1 MTTPRKAKTPDQD
14 RGHRRVQ
21 LLLDT
26 AADLV
31 LIHGPEGLRMDMVA
45 KQAATSPGSLYQFF
59 PNRTALLTAL
69 IERYGKAISAL
80 AEDIVRQQTERPP
93 ASIAKAARDF
103 LAPFLEFYAHNR
115 AYVILAEASDRIFS
129 GLDYAFSEDDDV
141 ALAMR
146 QVLQPFVSVAQ
157 QDRLDLVCDMIIVT
171 AHAAI
176 AKSFA
181 LPEAGRAA
189 WLAELDRWIQSY
201 IHTLQE
207 G

>member
-1 MTTPRKAKTPDQD
+1 MKTPRKAKTPDQD

-45 KQAATSPGSLYQFF
+45 KLAATSPGSLYQFF

-69 IERYGKAISAL
+69 IERYGKAISVL
-80 AEDIVRQQTERPP
+80 AEDIVRQE
-93 ASIAKAARDF
+93 AARPSTTMAEAARRF

-115 AYVILAEASDRIFS
+115 AYVILTEASDRLFS
-129 GLDYAFSEDDDV
+129 GSDYAFGEDEDV
-141 ALAMR
+141 AQAMR
-146 QVLQPFVSVAQ
+146 RVLQPYVAASQ
-157 QDRLDLVCDMIIVT
+157 HNRLDLVCHMIVAL

-176 AKSFA
+176 AKSFDLSKA
-181 LPEAGRAA
+181 ARSA
-189 WLAELDRWIQSY
+189 WLIELDRWIQSY
-201 IHTLQE
+201 IQTLHE

>member
-1 MTTPRKAKTPDQD
+1 MATPRKAKTPDQD

-45 KQAATSPGSLYQFF
+45 KKAATSPGSLYQFF

-80 AEDIVRQQTERPP
+80 AKDIVREQTEQPP
-93 ASIAKAARDF
+93 ATMAQAARDF
-103 LAPFLEFYAHNR
+103 LAPFLDFYTRNR
-115 AYVILAEASDRIFS
+115 AYVILTEAADRVFS
-129 GLDYAFSEDDDV
+129 GLDYGFGEDDDV

-146 QVLQPFVSVAQ
+146 QVLQPFVSAAQ
-157 QDRLDLVCDMIIVT
+157 QDRLDLVCQMTIVT
-171 AHAAI
+171 AHAAM
-176 AKSFA
+176 AKSFD
-181 LPEAGRAA
+181 LTEASRAA

-201 IHTLQE
+201 VQTLQE

>member
-1 MTTPRKAKTPDQD
+1 MPTKPKAKPPEQD

-26 AADLV
+26 AAELV

-69 IERYGKAISAL
+69 IERYGKAISSL
-80 AEDIVRQQTERPP
+80 AEHLVRKHTEQPP
-93 ASIAKAARDF
+93 ATMAQAARDF

-115 AYVILAEASDRIFS
+115 AYVILSEASDRVFASS
-129 GLDYAFSEDDDV
+129 GYAFSEDDDV

-146 QVLQPFVSVAQ
+146 QVLQPFVSAAQ
-157 QDRLDLVCDMIIVT
+157 QDRLDLVCNMIIVT

-181 LPEAGRAA
+181 LPEASRAA

-201 IHTLQE
+201 IHTRQA

>member
-1 MTTPRKAKTPDQD
+1 MANTPQAKHPGQD

-69 IERYGKAISAL
+69 IERYGRAISTL
-80 AEDIVRQQTERPP
+80 AEDIVRQQTEQPP
-93 ASIAKAARDF
+93 ATMAQAAREF
-103 LAPFLEFYAHNR
+103 LAPFLDFYADNR
-115 AYVILAEASDRIFS
+115 AYVILTEAADRIFS

-146 QVLQPFVSVAQ
+146 RVLQPFVSAAQ
-157 QDRLDLVCDMIIVT
+157 QDRLDLVCQMIVVT

-181 LPEAGRAA
+181 LSDAARAA
-189 WLAELDRWIQSY
+189 WLAELDCWIQNY
-201 IHTLQE
+201 IQTLQE

>member
-1 MTTPRKAKTPDQD
+1 MATPSKAKPPEQD

-69 IERYGKAISAL
+69 IERYGKAISSL
-80 AEDIVRQQTERPP
+80 AEDIVREQTANPP
-93 ASIAKAARDF
+93 ASMAQAARDF
-103 LAPFLEFYAHNR
+103 LAPFLDFYADNR
-115 AYVILAEASDRIFS
+115 AYVILTEAADRMFS

-141 ALAMR
+141 AQAMR
-146 QVLQPFVSVAQ
+146 RVLQPYVAAAQ
-157 QDRLDLVCDMIIVT
+157 QDRLDLVCNMIIVT

-181 LPEAGRAA
+181 LPEASRAA
-189 WLAELDRWIQSY
+189 WLAELDHWIQAY
-201 IHTLQE
+201 IDTLQE

>member
-45 KQAATSPGSLYQFF
+45 KKASTSPGSLYQFF

-69 IERYGKAISAL
+69 IERYGRAISAL
-80 AEDIVRQQTERPP
+80 AEDIVRQQTEQPP
-93 ASIAKAARDF
+93 ATMAQAARDF
-103 LAPFLEFYAHNR
+103 LAPFLDFYARNR
-115 AYVILAEASDRIFS
+115 AYVILTEAADRVFS
-129 GLDYAFSEDDDV
+129 GLDYGFGEDDDV

-146 QVLQPFVSVAQ
+146 QVLQPFVSAAQ
-157 QDRLDLVCDMIIVT
+157 KDRLDLVCQMIIVT

-176 AKSFA
+176 AKSFDLSDA
-181 LPEAGRAA
+181 ARAA

-201 IHTLQE
+201 VQTLLE